1 MFTKKNDPLL
11 DSVQSVIKKN
21 DLRRELEMTLNEEL
35 GITSKKALPHEYHE
49 AYDLA
54 LEDSINEVSSKL
66 LDQAG
71 QKAFQKLNDLHM
83 ANDGGSNMKSA
94 IKELDRQTILF
105 TNATHA
111 KRKKEQRAAVDSL
124 SDAKKR
130 RIGIKEESP
139 DTDLVPLPG
148 KSKLNNVGIS
158 DSPPSSGTTSSFTR
172 PAANLDKPSL
182 DSKVHSIQK
191 GAPNGKLD
199 EGKLKDFVKNL
210 VSKKKEGK
218 ASEDNHEGNY
228 IKAQSETDL
237 RKEEVSNKFS
247 RAAALNKKKS

>member
-66 LDQAG
+66 LDRAG
-71 QKAFQKLNDLHM
+71 NKAFKELNDVYTSGIYGVTGK
-83 ANDGGSNMKSA
+83 NKDPA
-94 IKELDRQTILF
+94 IQSRIKKLDRQVISF
-105 TNATHA
+105 VNGAEK
-111 KRKKEQRAAVDSL
+111 KRKKENGVD
-124 SDAKKR
+124 
-130 RIGIKEESP
+130 IKEESP
-139 DTDLVPLPG
+139 NTDLVPLPG

-172 PAANLDKPSL
+172 PAPNIDRPGLE
-182 DSKVHSIQK
+182 SKVQSIQK

-199 EGKLKDFVKNL
+199 EGKLKDLAKNL
-210 VSKKKEGK
+210 VSKKKKEK
-218 ASEDNHEGNY
+218 DSEDDHEGNY